1 MTGKP
6 PAQAVSD
13 DELIEAVRQVCEK
26 RGLPVAPT
34 RLIEE
39 VDGIDIQQQTIK
51 RRLDKISH
59 RVNSLKVGRGKVW
72 WVPDGEEVE
81 GEVDVSAINWAQI
94 EPEEIPPQ
102 KIEDHPEFNIPDY
115 WESWTERANTVV
127 TIAFPPTFVGFIV
140 FALQDANIPVVGG
153 IGRDAAT
160 LGALVTLAG
169 LFFIVIGILI
179 GIAAK
184 AGAFLAAHGVDEQV
198 QTARSKI
205 VGTIK
210 DRIPLS
216 VSWKS

>member
-1 MTGKP
+1 MANKP

-51 RRLDKISH
+51 RRLDKIDH

-72 WVPDGEEVE
+72 WVPDDEEVE

-153 IGRDAAT
+153 T
-160 LGALVTLAG
+160 LISMTRNSG
-169 LFFIVIGILI
+169 FC
-179 GIAAK
+179 
-184 AGAFLAAHGVDEQV
+184 
-198 QTARSKI
+198 
-205 VGTIK
+205 
-210 DRIPLS
+210 
-216 VSWKS
+216 

>member
-1 MTGKP
+1 MTDKP

-51 RRLDKISH
+51 RRLDKIDH

-94 EPEEIPPQ
+94 EPEEIPSQ

-160 LGALVTLAG
+160 IGALVTLAG
-169 LFFIVIGILI
+169 LFFIVIGI
-179 GIAAK
+179 
-184 AGAFLAAHGVDEQV
+184 F
-198 QTARSKI
+198 TAN
-205 VGTIK
+205 
-210 DRIPLS
+210 S
-216 VSWKS
+216 VVFQSNFVRNMTSSANSLPRD

>member
-1 MTGKP
+1 MANKP

-51 RRLDKISH
+51 RRLDKIDH

-72 WVPDGEEVE
+72 WVPSDEEVE

-94 EPEEIPPQ
+94 EPEEIPLQ

-115 WESWTERANTVV
+115 WESWTERASTVV

-160 LGALVTLAG
+160 FGALVTVAG
-169 LFFIVIGILI
+169 LFFIVLGILI
-179 GIAAK
+179 GIAAE

-198 QTARSKI
+198 QTAKSKI
-205 VGTIK
+205 VGAIK
-210 DRIPLS
+210 DQIPLS
-216 VSWKS
+216 VSWKR